1 VTLFRTI
8 QNYNNWN
15 CISIAQK
22 CHFFAISYD
31 NQLYCVYYLSIAAL
45 DSSADP
51 EDLEADIIENLEAG
65 LERCGENPFL
75 QQA

>member
-1 VTLFRTI
+1 
-8 QNYNNWN
+8 
-15 CISIAQK
+15 
-22 CHFFAISYD
+22 
-31 NQLYCVYYLSIAAL
+31 VYYLSIAAL

-65 LERCGENPFL
+65 LERWGENPFL